1 MSLRCFVRRLY
12 SRPFASTI
20 IISSNRGR
28 KWTTPPQTFRE
39 IHRWKTPSILRVYN
53 FRITYF
59 PLDEDTFN
67 SVPYSPLRDSTAISV
82 LLVKW
87 PSLVRDARSIA
98 SAPAHASTVAV
109 IYVYKRR
116 RIRKYKFERLH
127 RYTLDM
133 RRQAIRH
140 LRIKRRT
147 GPIFS
152 FALSIGREEEKFRSL
167 SSDTRKIRGI
177 DPRIDR

>member
-1 MSLRCFVRRLY
+1 MFAESGVDLIVVEITENVHNGNRSAARIICARIAATINYSSCIWWRAMHLAPCVPALRFVRRLY

-67 SVPYSPLRDSTAISV
+67 SVQGSVFASPRFHRDLGA
-82 LLVKW
+82 
-87 PSLVRDARSIA
+87 ARKMA
-98 SAPAHASTVAV
+98 
-109 IYVYKRR
+109 
-116 RIRKYKFERLH
+116 EL
-127 RYTLDM
+127 
-133 RRQAIRH
+133 
-140 LRIKRRT
+140 
-147 GPIFS
+147 G
-152 FALSIGREEEKFRSL
+152 
-167 SSDTRKIRGI
+167 TRCT
-177 DPRIDR
+177 IDRFRAGACEHSSGDICI

>member
-39 IHRWKTPSILRVYN
+39 IHRWKTASILRVYN

-67 SVPYSPLRDSTAISV
+67 SVPYSPLLRDSTAISV

-116 RIRKYKFERLH
+116 RIRKYTSDYIDTPSIREDKRFAIFELRGEPA
-127 RYTLDM
+127 RYFPSLYRSEGKKRNLDLL
-133 RRQAIRH
+133 A
-140 LRIKRRT
+140 RIQ
-147 GPIFS
+147 
-152 FALSIGREEEKFRSL
+152 GR
-167 SSDTRKIRGI
+167 
-177 DPRIDR
+177 